1 MTLELATSQ
10 ELVEELFARYPDAVF
25 VGMKT
30 SPSDE
35 GCGQIYQR
43 FQGHG
48 VVVQGLCTRVIRKI
62 QDTEDYAEQEEGDL

>member
-1 MTLELATSQ
+1 MTLNLATSQ
-10 ELVEELFARYPDAVF
+10 ELVDELFRRYPDATF

-30 SPSDE
+30 SPLDE

-48 VVVQGLCTRVIRKI
+48 IIVQGLCMRVVRKI
-62 QDTEDYAEQEEGDL
+62 QDTEDYEEQGEGDL